1 MKITVRRVYDFGG
14 EATSVGADLLTPQA
28 WDAARDSG
36 GGFGLAASR
45 EEWEREGAAPANV
58 ARAREVLA
66 VAHEVGAASL
76 CSYGPG
82 GALIEQQLHRLEPGL
97 RITCADF
104 APRTVQRLRELF
116 DEDVEVVVR
125 DLGADGPLPA
135 DLHFMHRIDQELT
148 AEQWHAVFA
157 QIREPVLF
165 VPSTVLTPATTAKEI
180 VRRIRRRHATFAGW
194 FRNEAALRALW
205 GPWFD
210 DGPVTIGGLQGF
222 VLNPSVR

>member
-1 MKITVRRVYDFGG
+1 MKITVRRVYDFG
-14 EATSVGADLLTPQA
+14 ADARSVGPDLLTPGA
-28 WDAARDSG
+28 WDAARDAG

-45 EEWEREGAAPANV
+45 EEWEREGAASANV

-66 VAHEVGAASL
+66 VVHEIGATSL

-125 DLGADGPLPA
+125 DLGADGPLAA

-148 AEQWHAVFA
+148 QESWQRVFA
-157 QIREPVLF
+157 GIGEPVLF
-165 VPSTVLTPATTAKEI
+165 VPSEVLTPINAAKEV
-180 VRRIRRRHATFAGW
+180 VRRLVRRHATFAGW

-205 GPWFD
+205 SLWFD
-210 DGPVTIGGLQGF
+210 DRPVTIGGLRGF
-222 VLNPSVR
+222 VLSPRAR